1 MRRTNYV
8 VLAIWV
14 LLGVF
19 VLTLTNWQFGGL
31 RFVSRGA
38 AIFAGFAALWL
49 PIACIALLGFLPRSR
64 ARTWA
69 FAGFI
74 PAALLCFVFGS
85 VVVLGQAMP
94 LWTRQSTIRLSHSEI
109 VTYYTDAGAWDSGGT
124 VIQQEITVMPGLLWV
139 KPLSSKVY
147 MRDVSVAVLD
157 HHHIQCA
164 YATDKYHLD
173 DPSSVAQKDDV
184 WIF

>member
-49 PIACIALLGFLPRSR
+49 PVACVALLGFLPRSR

-74 PAALLCFVFGS
+74 PTALLCFVFGS

-94 LWTRQSTIRLSHSEI
+94 L
-109 VTYYTDAGAWDSGGT
+109 
-124 VIQQEITVMPGLLWV
+124 
-139 KPLSSKVY
+139 
-147 MRDVSVAVLD
+147 
-157 HHHIQCA
+157 
-164 YATDKYHLD
+164 
-173 DPSSVAQKDDV
+173 
-184 WIF
+184 